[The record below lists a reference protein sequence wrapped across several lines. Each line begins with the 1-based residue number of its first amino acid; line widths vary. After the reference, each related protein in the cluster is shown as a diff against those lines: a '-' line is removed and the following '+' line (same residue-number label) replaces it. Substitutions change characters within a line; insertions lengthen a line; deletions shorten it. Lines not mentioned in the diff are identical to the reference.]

1 MDDVKPSTPLTATD
15 EAICAFFIEDASRLR
30 RIVQFMLTDVD
41 LPGSFLNMLWAYAV
55 KHDRLFDL
63 ANALLG
69 FDSNHK
75 TVEGNEN
82 CDWFWQCFLPGEAVR
97 ANDFFYD
104 LMTYARARAH
114 LARGTYD
121 DWHGSSIAMFE
132 WMEYYK
138 WHDVGKGIIDIEN
151 VLDQLLAK
159 YESEVEL
166 ERRLDIEG
174 QYPNRPEPA
183 DRINEVKNP
192 DGRIFVGIFE
202 SEVTKDGRLGL
213 PAEFRDELGR
223 YDMCV
228 VRNPTN
234 ANTLILAPADFCEK
248 EISRRKKASDPGDD
262 LYEAYKQAVRVKVD
276 ERGRMNIP
284 LELLAAVC
292 SENDRKVVLRG
303 YISTIM
309 LLNVSDAPK
318 ERSILPFD
326 GILKS

>member
-1 MDDVKPSTPLTATD
+1 MDDLKMSAPLTATD
-15 EAICAFFIEDASRLR
+15 ESICAFFIEDASRLR
-30 RIVQFMLTDVD
+30 CIVQLMTDGD
-41 LPGSFLNMLWAYAV
+41 LPCSFLNTLWAYAE
-55 KHDRLFDL
+55 KRDRLFDL

-69 FDSNHK
+69 FDSSHK
-75 TVEGNEN
+75 TVDGNEN
-82 CDWFWQCFLPGEAVR
+82 CDWFWQCFLPEGPVR

-132 WMEYYK
+132 WMEYYRRF
-138 WHDVGKGIIDIEN
+138 DIGKGIVDIDY
-151 VLDQLLAK
+151 VLDQLLSK

-166 ERRLDIEG
+166 ERRLDMEG

-183 DRINEVKNP
+183 HRADGVKNP

-202 SEVTKDGRLGL
+202 SEVSKDGELGL

-223 YDMCV
+223 CDMCV
-228 VRNPTN
+228 VQNPTKR
-234 ANTLILAPADFCEK
+234 NTLILVPADFCEK
-248 EISRRKKASDPGDD
+248 ELSRQKDAPDTVDSIR
-262 LYEAYKQAVRVKVD
+262 EAYKWAVRVKVD
-276 ERGRMNIP
+276 DRGRMKIP
-284 LELLAAVC
+284 LELLATIC
-292 SENDRKVVLRG
+292 LGNDRKVVLRG

-318 ERSILPFD
+318 ERSVLPFE
-326 GILKS
+326 GVVTS